1 MFPYKLENPPVS
13 RDLHNMTFE
22 HTADIS
28 VNSFAPFLYTPE
40 GKKLIDQ
47 LWQETM
53 EELKFANTR
62 TVLSGKEK

>member
-1 MFPYKLENPPVS
+1 
-13 RDLHNMTFE
+13 MTFE

-62 TVLSGKEK
+62 TILSGKEK